1 MTDTWRI
8 TARGAVKQGPS
19 PRDWHAGFDAALDL
33 WRQGTPRAE
42 TSGSTGAPQPHDFTA
57 QAVRASAESTAVHF
71 GLKPQA
77 GGAIH
82 AWSALPPSGT
92 GGRMMVWRALVLGW
106 ELTVSPPSASPTVP
120 PADTAD
126 GRYHFAVATPMQ
138 AAHLLDSGQ
147 LPRFH
152 TLLLGGAPVSASLE
166 QRLIRAAGQAK
177 MKLYHGFGMTETLTH
192 IATRALGD
200 PAYCTLPGIG
210 IATNEAGAL
219 VVHAPERGV
228 HHLVTRDAI
237 ELRPMT
243 NGADAQAFTWLGR
256 LDDVINSGGLNL
268 HPSAIE
274 AELGPR
280 ISALIQG
287 RRWYVAGRTDSRLGH
302 RVALVLEG
310 AEDTALEE
318 AVMNA
323 VRDMG
328 LSRPRSVEFMA
339 LFEETNTG
347 KVRRK

>member
-1 MTDTWRI
+1 
-8 TARGAVKQGPS
+8 
-19 PRDWHAGFDAALDL
+19 
-33 WRQGTPRAE
+33 
-42 TSGSTGAPQPHDFTA
+42 
-57 QAVRASAESTAVHF
+57 
-71 GLKPQA
+71 
-77 GGAIH
+77 
-82 AWSALPPSGT
+82 
-92 GGRMMVWRALVLGW
+92 
-106 ELTVSPPSASPTVP
+106 
-120 PADTAD
+120 
-126 GRYHFAVATPMQ
+126 
-138 AAHLLDSGQ
+138 
-147 LPRFH
+147 
-152 TLLLGGAPVSASLE
+152 VSASLE